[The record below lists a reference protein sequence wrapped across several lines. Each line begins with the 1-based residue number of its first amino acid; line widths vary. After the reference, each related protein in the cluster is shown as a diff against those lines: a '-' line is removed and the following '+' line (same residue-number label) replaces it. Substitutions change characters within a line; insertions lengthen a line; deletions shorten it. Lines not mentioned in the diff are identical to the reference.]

1 MSGPTSLAEEACA
14 LFRATWQRGPECL
27 ASSPGRVNL
36 IGEHTDYN
44 DGFVFP
50 VAINRRTFVAMGASR
65 DGRSGFVSTS
75 HPIPVL
81 ADCPPWR
88 RMENDCWANYVAG
101 VAAQFANRNE
111 RVPAFRAS
119 VASDLPAGAGLSSSA
134 ALEAATAAALSQLVG
149 ASFSIT
155 ELAALCQKAEH
166 EFAGVRCGIMDQMS
180 SVAGGAI
187 VLDCRSLA
195 FQRVQIPTDLSLV
208 ILDSGIPRGLSATRY
223 NERRGQCEE
232 GVRVL
237 KGRFSGIKALRDV
250 TPGMLDAC
258 RKDLSET
265 VFRRCRHVVTENV
278 RVSAAAKAFAEND
291 FPAVGKLLQESHVSM
306 RDDYEIS
313 LPEIDLLVE
322 IASSTPGC
330 YGARLTGAG
339 FGGAVISLVDTGSAD
354 VFAEEVVEEYRKKTC
369 KAGTAM
375 RVVPDEG
382 SRKEEPV

>member
-1 MSGPTSLAEEACA
+1 MYGPISLAEQACA
-14 LFRATWQRGPECL
+14 LFRATWRREPASL

-75 HPIPVL
+75 RPDPVL

-88 RMENDCWANYVAG
+88 RMEGDCWANYLAG
-101 VAAQFANRNE
+101 VAAQFADRGE
-111 RVPAFRAS
+111 RVPAFCAS
-119 VASDLPAGAGLSSSA
+119 VASDLPTGAGLSSSA
-134 ALEAATAAALSQLVG
+134 ALEAATAAALSQLVA

-155 ELAALCQKAEH
+155 ELATLCQKAEH

-187 VLDCRSLA
+187 VLDCRTLA
-195 FQRVQIPTDLSLV
+195 FERVQIPRELSLV
-208 ILDSGIPRGLSATRY
+208 IVDSGIPRGLSATRY

-232 GVRVL
+232 GVRLL
-237 KGRFSGIKALRDV
+237 KTRYPGIEALRDI
-250 TPGMLDAC
+250 TTEMLNIG
-258 RKDLSET
+258 RKNMSET
-265 VFRRCRHVVTENV
+265 VFRRCRHVVTENA
-278 RVSAAAKAFAEND
+278 RVCAAAKAFAEND
-291 FPAVGKLLQESHVSM
+291 FRTVGKLLHESHVSM

-313 LPEIDLLVE
+313 LPDIDLLVE
-322 IASSTPGC
+322 IASSAPGC

-339 FGGAVISLVDTGSAD
+339 FGGAVVSLVDTCAANA
-354 VFAEEVVEEYRKKTC
+354 FAEEVVEEYRAKTS
-369 KAGTAM
+369 KAGSAM

>member
-1 MSGPTSLAEEACA
+1 E
-14 LFRATWQRGPECL
+14 
-27 ASSPGRVNL
+27 
-36 IGEHTDYN
+36 
-44 DGFVFP
+44 
-50 VAINRRTFVAMGASR
+50 
-65 DGRSGFVSTS
+65 
-75 HPIPVL
+75 
-81 ADCPPWR
+81 
-88 RMENDCWANYVAG
+88 CWANYVAG
-101 VAAQFANRNE
+101 VAAQFANRTE
-111 RVPAFRAS
+111 RVPAFCAS

-155 ELAALCQKAEH
+155 ELATLCQKAEH

-195 FQRVQIPTDLSLV
+195 FERVQIPTDLSLV
-208 ILDSGIPRGLSATRY
+208 ILDSGIPRGLYATRY

-232 GVRVL
+232 GVRL
-237 KGRFSGIKALRDV
+237 LRERFPGISALRDV

-258 RKDLSET
+258 REDLSET

-322 IASSTPGC
+322 IASSVPGC

-339 FGGAVISLVDTGSAD
+339 FGGAVISLVDTGAAD
-354 VFAEEVVEEYRKKTC
+354 VFAEEVVEEYRAKTC